1 MIDLNYPATV
11 NEESLKKAL
20 LAEIAW
26 EVCNQVGGIY
36 TVIQTKVQSMME
48 KWGDCYCLIG
58 PYFPKTAA
66 AEFEPTD
73 DYSGPVGQAVLKM
86 RNNRAVRYI
95 GLGQNC

>member
-1 MIDLNYPATV
+1 MIDLKNPV
-11 NEESLKKAL
+11 DLNEEPLKQAL

-48 KWGDCYCLIG
+48 QWGDCYCLIG
-58 PYFPKTAA
+58 PYFQKTAA

-73 DYSGPVGQAVLKM
+73 D
-86 RNNRAVRYI
+86 
-95 GLGQNC
+95 